1 MARLMSVVLA
11 LFAAALL
18 LAAPPVLGQP
28 AQDALAAAQKRIAA
42 CAPLLRA
49 CGALAAA
56 RDGALCH
63 G

>member
-28 AQDALAAAQKRIAA
+28 AQEALTAAQKRVAA

-49 CGALAAA
+49 YATLATARNGAA
-56 RDGALCH
+56 
-63 G
+63 